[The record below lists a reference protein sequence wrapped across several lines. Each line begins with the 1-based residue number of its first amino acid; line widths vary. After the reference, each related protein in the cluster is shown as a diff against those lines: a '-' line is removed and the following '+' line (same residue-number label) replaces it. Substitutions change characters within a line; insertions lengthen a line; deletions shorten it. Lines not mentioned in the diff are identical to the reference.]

1 MFNDL
6 PGINQSGNFMLLLVN
21 LLDFDENFYKL

>member
-6 PGINQSGNFMLLLVN
+6 PGINQSVNFMLLLVN